1 MVDPDGPTPVYVQIA
16 DIIQQRI
23 EAGELRP
30 NRPIP
35 SELAIQQEFGVARGT
50 ARRAVELLRDRGL
63 VFTVPQRG
71 SFVASGSE
79 RNAPNSPDGRTLRD
93 DQNEAQ

>member
-1 MVDPDGPTPVYVQIA
+1 MYLYIYVADMIDPDGPTPVYVQIA

-23 EAGELRP
+23 EAGQLQL

-35 SELAIQQEFGVARGT
+35 SELALQQEFGVARGT

-71 SFVASGSE
+71 TFVAPSQPGE
-79 RNAPNSPDGRTLRD
+79 
-93 DQNEAQ
+93 

>member
-23 EAGELRP
+23 EAGELQP

-35 SELAIQQEFGVARGT
+35 SELALQQEFGVARGT
-50 ARRAVELLRDRGL
+50 ARHAVELLRERGL

-71 SFVASGSE
+71 TFVAEPTEDS
-79 RNAPNSPDGRTLRD
+79 N
-93 DQNEAQ
+93 

>member
-1 MVDPDGPTPVYVQIA
+1 MSLHIYLAGMVDPDGPIPVYVQIA

-23 EAGELRP
+23 EAGELQP

-35 SELAIQQEFGVARGT
+35 SELALQQEFGVARGT

-71 SFVASGSE
+71 TFVV
-79 RNAPNSPDGRTLRD
+79 DGPPRH
-93 DQNEAQ
+93 Q

>member
-23 EAGELRP
+23 EAGELQP

-71 SFVASGSE
+71 TFVAE
-79 RNAPNSPDGRTLRD
+79 RPGNTRAT
-93 DQNEAQ
+93 

>member
-1 MVDPDGPTPVYVQIA
+1 MYLHIYVADMVDPDGPTPVYVQIA

-23 EAGELRP
+23 EAGELQP

-35 SELAIQQEFGVARGT
+35 SELALQQEFGVARGT

-71 SFVASGSE
+71 TFVAD
-79 RNAPNSPDGRTLRD
+79 RPAD
-93 DQNEAQ
+93 DA

>member
-1 MVDPDGPTPVYVQIA
+1 MVDPDGPIPVYVQIA

-23 EAGELRP
+23 EAGELQP

-35 SELAIQQEFGVARGT
+35 SELALQQEFGVARGT

-71 SFVASGSE
+71 TFVV
-79 RNAPNSPDGRTLRD
+79 DGPPRH
-93 DQNEAQ
+93 Q

>member
-16 DIIQQRI
+16 DIIQLRI
-23 EAGELRP
+23 EAGELQP

-35 SELAIQQEFGVARGT
+35 SELALQQEFGVARGT

-71 SFVASGSE
+71 TFVSQQT
-79 RNAPNSPDGRTLRD
+79 P
-93 DQNEAQ
+93 

>member
-23 EAGELRP
+23 EAGELQP

-35 SELAIQQEFGVARGT
+35 SELALQQEFGVARGT
-50 ARRAVELLRDRGL
+50 ARRAVELLRERGL

-71 SFVASGSE
+71 TFV
-79 RNAPNSPDGRTLRD
+79 T
-93 DQNEAQ
+93 DQR

>member
-23 EAGELRP
+23 EAGELQP

-35 SELAIQQEFGVARGT
+35 SELALQQEFGVARGT

-71 SFVASGSE
+71 TYVSE
-79 RNAPNSPDGRTLRD
+79 PPTRRS
-93 DQNEAQ
+93 

>member
-1 MVDPDGPTPVYVQIA
+1 MYLHVYVSDMVDPDGPTPVYVQIA

-23 EAGELRP
+23 EAGDLRP

-35 SELAIQQEFGVARGT
+35 SELALQQEFGVARGT
-50 ARRAVELLRDRGL
+50 ARRAVELLRERGL

-71 SFVASGSE
+71 TFVVQPPAVG
-79 RNAPNSPDGRTLRD
+79 A
-93 DQNEAQ
+93 

>member
-23 EAGELRP
+23 EAGELLP

-35 SELAIQQEFGVARGT
+35 SELALQQEFGVARGT

-71 SFVASGSE
+71 TFVAD
-79 RNAPNSPDGRTLRD
+79 RHD
-93 DQNEAQ
+93 